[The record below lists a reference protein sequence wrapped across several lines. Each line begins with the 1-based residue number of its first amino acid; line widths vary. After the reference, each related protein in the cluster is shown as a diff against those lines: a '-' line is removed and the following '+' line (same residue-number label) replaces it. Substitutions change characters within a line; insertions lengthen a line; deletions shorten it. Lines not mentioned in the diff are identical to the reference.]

1 MCVHF
6 SFILLF
12 FFRWSSWSL
21 SFTIINYT
29 ELSSHRIPWKL
40 LSDQKHW
47 INHCENK
54 RKDELKPNISSS
66 EYFSIFN
73 FYSSIL
79 PPCAFTSKDGL
90 GFGPAFHLMIYF
102 EFCFWVNYFLALFK
116 VLLGQNLFASCVFT
130 SRDEK
135 GFAPAFSPL
144 LSEQTLPKVSPVS
157 WQAPMICNLYKFCS
171 EGEVKD

>member
-6 SFILLF
+6 SFILSF
-12 FFRWSSWSL
+12 FSL
-21 SFTIINYT
+21 IILITFSFTIINYT

-54 RKDELKPNISSS
+54 RKAELKPKISSS

-102 EFCFWVNYFLALFK
+102 EFCFWVNYFFCTFK
-116 VLLGQNLFASCVFT
+116 STFRPKSFCIMCVHFQ
-130 SRDEK
+130 RWER
-135 GFAPAFSPL
+135 
-144 LSEQTLPKVSPVS
+144 
-157 WQAPMICNLYKFCS
+157 FCS
-171 EGEVKD
+171 FFFSSSLWANSPKGESSFLTSSNDMQFI